1 MITHLFKL
9 MGMNISKDRR
19 IKILKIDIRD
29 KNGHTIKKPIDKVI
43 FLSELEVYRKGFRED
58 DISIVL
64 FTYEEIE

>member
-29 KNGHTIKKPIDKVI
+29 KNGHTIKKPIDKVM

-58 DISIVL
+58 DFSIVL
-64 FTYEEIE
+64 FTYEEME